1 MPAPI
6 LEYPVKNHFAIY
18 SRRVE
23 DDSSLGSPAVS
34 DLSSDGLPGGQDTA
48 VLNGVQPD
56 DRALRQMSA
65 DAILV
70 TIMVAA
76 GAHHR
81 QGAAVV
87 PRPLAMQQLVHTL
100 AKVA

>member
-23 DDSSLGSPAVS
+23 DGSSLGSPAISV
-34 DLSSDGLPGGQDTA
+34 LSSDGLPGGQA
-48 VLNGVQPD
+48 ILNGVQPD

-70 TIMVAA
+70 TIMIAA
-76 GAHHR
+76 GAYHR

-87 PRPLAMQQLVHTL
+87 PRPFAMQQLVHTL